1 MSFPPVF
8 SLLKHP
14 LQHTRFCISDTV
26 PLFEKDQ
33 IVSFQNPVLQDQ
45 FPPLK
50 MKASVVSLLGVAA
63 AVSAGYDKPST
74 TSTVY
79 TTSVYTITSCAASVT
94 DCPERGS
101 VTTDIISL
109 YTTICPVTETE
120 TPSSYTKVPPP
131 TSTEVPW
138 TTSTIYT
145 TTEYTITACPAYV
158 TNCPVGSKTTEV
170 LTSTTYCPVTSSYPA
185 APPAYSASGVPYP
198 PSSPSAPVSP
208 PSKPSYP
215 AIPPPVLTTVYETTC
230 VPTVITSIYTV
241 TGTPAQT
248 PTYPA
253 SGVIT
258 KPYSTGSPTGGSY
271 PVGPQNSTVPF
282 TGAAGANKVGGLLMA
297 VGLAA
302 ALL

>member
-1 MSFPPVF
+1 
-8 SLLKHP
+8 
-14 LQHTRFCISDTV
+14 
-26 PLFEKDQ
+26 
-33 IVSFQNPVLQDQ
+33 
-45 FPPLK
+45 
-50 MKASVVSLLGVAA
+50 MKASVVSLLGVVA
-63 AVSAGYDKPST
+63 AVSAGDYQPST

-120 TPSSYTKVPPP
+120 TPSTYTKVPPP
-131 TSTEVPW
+131 TSTEVPY
-138 TTSTIYT
+138 TISTIYT

-170 LTSTTYCPVTSSYPA
+170 LTTTTYCPVSEVATYPA
-185 APPAYSASGVPYP
+185 VPSTYVAAGSPYP
-198 PSSPSAPVSP
+198 PSSPSAPVSYP
-208 PSKPSYP
+208 VKPTYP

-241 TGTPAQT
+241 TGTPAQS

-271 PVGPQNSTVPF
+271 PVAPKNSTVPYTF
-282 TGAAGANKVGGLLMA
+282 TGAAGANKVGGLLMV